1 MEPSLCATCDPDYV
15 LGGRQVGTGVWK
27 VQDKTIKLSLKA
39 ALGQGSR
46 ECTRY
51 LPGSSIKLLKGTAS
65 YSRMSV
71 ILQLCR
77 YQVDIQG
84 LMQSLE
90 ESVLFLLRALIAQ

>member
-1 MEPSLCATCDPDYV
+1 M

-27 VQDKTIKLSLKA
+27 VQDKAIKLSFKA

-46 ECTRY
+46 ECTRC
-51 LPGSSIKLLKGTAS
+51 LQGSSIKLLKGTAS

-90 ESVLFLLRALIAQ
+90 ESVLFLLRALIA